1 MFAEGLIFIGLVGV
15 LQRPLRPVYQ
25 REREREEEGGYSSL
39 FHGPT
44 GARWSLRGRRGR
56 EGRMRAAAAANNA
69 RKT

>member
-25 REREREEEGGYSSL
+25 RERERAEEGGYSSL

-44 GARWSLRGRRGR
+44 GARWSLRGGKEGGANACRRRR
-56 EGRMRAAAAANNA
+56 E
-69 RKT
+69 